1 MRKSMVELE
10 ADLQT
15 YFPDNAE
22 GLITP
27 AMVRSYFL
35 MLINAIRPAYGM
47 LTQTVDRI
55 VTAGLTPVKL
65 LWEAKYDSLPDQTQS
80 NFSTGEI
87 ARVERGTSTINFTAD
102 FESQAGRFVTF
113 TVYKNGAPTT
123 WRITGNGAGAGNPVS
138 VSLTAIDYAD
148 PAATYSV
155 YITAET
161 NGTSITVRNAAML
174 LGVDPVNT
182 Y

>member
-27 AMVRSYFL
+27 AMVRTYFL
-35 MLINAIRPAYGM
+35 SLINAIRPAYGM
-47 LTQTVDRI
+47 LTQTVDRVI
-55 VTAGLTPVKL
+55 SVGLTPVKMI
-65 LWEAKYDSLPDQTQS
+65 WEAKYDSLADQTQS
-80 NFSTGEI
+80 NFATGDI
-87 ARVERGTSTINFTAD
+87 QRIERGTSTINFTTD

-113 TVYKNGAPTT
+113 TLYKDGAPTT
-123 WRITGNGAGAGNPVS
+123 WRTTGNGAGAGNPVA
-138 VSLTAIDYAD
+138 VALTAIDYAD
-148 PAATYSV
+148 PAATYSIYV
-155 YITAET
+155 SAEV
-161 NGTSITVRNAAML
+161 NGTSVTLNNAAL
-174 LGVDPVNT
+174 LVGVDAVNA